1 MSMTISGFTMVRNA
15 TRFYFPIKES
25 ILSILPIVDEFVIAL
40 GKGDENDKTEEEIL
54 SIGSPKIK
62 IIHRI
67 WDESRF
73 LNSAVFRDETNAA
86 LKECTG
92 DWCFYIQADEVVHEN
107 DLKEIK
113 DVCQKHLYNKEVE
126 GILFNY
132 LHFWGDYNHYLPF
145 HGWYKNEMRI
155 IRNNPEIISYKDAQ
169 SFRKKDNS
177 KLKVARSNA
186 HIYHYGWVRPP
197 DRMKSKKKEHDS
209 IHRGKTNTE
218 QIITYQGFDYG
229 PLGRIPLFKGTH
241 PKVMN
246 EKIKEFFWSDKL
258 NYGKTLTND
267 HDLYKHE
274 KIKYRLISWFERNVF
289 GGKQLFGYKNW
300 KIVK

>member
-1 MSMTISGFTMVRNA
+1 MAMTISGFTMVRNA

-25 ILSILPIVDEFVIAL
+25 ILSILPIVDEFIIAL

-67 WDESRF
+67 WDEARF

-113 DVCQKHLYNKEVE
+113 ETCLKHLNNKKVE

-132 LHFWGDYNHYLPF
+132 YHFWGDYNHYLPF
-145 HGWYKNEMRI
+145 HGWYRNEMRI

-177 KLKVARSNA
+177 KLKVASSKA
-186 HIYHYGWVRPP
+186 FIYHYGWVRPP

-209 IHRGKTNTE
+209 IHRGESNNK
-218 QIITYQGFDYG
+218 QVITYQDFNYG
-229 PLGRIPLFKGTH
+229 ALGRIP
-241 PKVMN
+241 
-246 EKIKEFFWSDKL
+246 
-258 NYGKTLTND
+258 
-267 HDLYKHE
+267 
-274 KIKYRLISWFERNVF
+274 
-289 GGKQLFGYKNW
+289 
-300 KIVK
+300 

>member
-113 DVCQKHLYNKEVE
+113 DICQKHLNNKEVE

-132 LHFWGDYNHYLPF
+132 FHFWGDYNHYLPF

-186 HIYHYGWVRPP
+186 YIYHYGWVRPP
-197 DRMKSKKKEHDS
+197 NTMKSKKKEHDS
-209 IHRGKTNTE
+209 IHRGKSNTE
-218 QIITYQGFDYG
+218 QVVTYQEFNYG
-229 PLGRIPLFKGTH
+229 PIGRIPLFKGTH

-246 EKIKEFFWSDKL
+246 ERIKEFFWSDKL
-258 NYGKTLTND
+258 NYGKQITKD
-267 HDLYKHE
+267 RDLFKHE
-274 KIKYRLISWFERNVF
+274 KIKYKVITWFERNIF
-289 GGKQLFGYKNW
+289 GGKQLFGYSNW
-300 KIVK
+300 KIV